1 MATSVEEPKSI
12 VKVNSDP
19 VKLPAKFTRRGF
31 QRLLGFALPYWY
43 LLAGAAIAMLVG
55 SLTGLA
61 LPAVAGSLI
70 DTVFVKA
77 DSTGLNNA
85 TLLLVGAFS
94 LQAVS
99 IFVQN
104 FLLTY
109 TGERVVTNLRVKLY
123 SHLQKL
129 PLGFFNERR
138 TGDLISRL
146 TNDVSQ
152 VQSAV
157 TSNLISLA
165 SSLVTLIG
173 GVIII
178 VTRDWRL
185 TLLILA
191 VIPVLSFFAIFIGI
205 RLKRLSQA
213 VSTEL
218 GEATNTLEETLSNEK
233 TVKAFTREDYEVGRY
248 SGRVEQVFRLA
259 IRRAKLQS
267 SFMAIMTFMSFTAIA
282 AVLWFGGHEVL
293 AGHITPGE
301 LVSILIYMGVVAAP
315 VGSLAGLYGEFQ
327 KALGSGERIFSL
339 LDEPITVTDA
349 PGAVP
354 LPPLQGELR
363 FENVGFAYDPQTPV
377 LHNLSFEAKPGQVL
391 ALVGPSGAGKTTIA
405 NLIPRFFDPTAGRIL
420 VDGYNIRQV
429 QIKSLREQISTVLQE
444 PVLFGTTIRENII
457 YGRLE
462 ASEAEIVEAARAAN
476 ALEFIEKL
484 PERFDTIV
492 GERGVKL
499 SGGQRQRIAIA
510 RAILRNPRILIL
522 DEATSSLDNES
533 ESLVQEALDRLM
545 RERTTVVIAHR
556 LSTIEN
562 ADKIVVIGQGR
573 VVEEGNHAAL
583 MAREGLYYRL
593 YTRNFTDEEAQ
604 AQEPVFSLPAGA

>member
-1 MATSVEEPKSI
+1 MATSLRERRNIAKASL
-12 VKVNSDP
+12 D
-19 VKLPAKFTRRGF
+19 PAKPQVYFTRRGF
-31 QRLLGFALPYWY
+31 RRLLGFALPYWY
-43 LLAGAAIAMLVG
+43 LLAGSAVAMLIG

-70 DTVFVKA
+70 DTVFVKGDA
-77 DSTGLNNA
+77 TGLNNA
-85 TLLLVGAFS
+85 TLLLVGAFVV
-94 LQAVS
+94 QA
-99 IFVQN
+99 IAMFVQN

-109 TGERVVTNLRVKLY
+109 TGERVVTNLRIKLY
-123 SHLQKL
+123 THLQKL

-165 SSLVTLIG
+165 GSLVTLIG

-191 VIPVLSFFAIFIGI
+191 VIPVLSFFAIFIGT
-205 RLKRLSQA
+205 RLKKLSQA
-213 VSTEL
+213 VSAEL

-248 SGRVEQVFRLA
+248 SGRVENVFRLA
-259 IRRAKLQS
+259 IRRARLQS
-267 SFMAIMTFMSFTAIA
+267 SFMALMTFLSFTAVA

-315 VGSLAGLYGEFQ
+315 IGSLAGLYGEFQ

-339 LDEPITVTDA
+339 LDEQITVTDIPDA
-349 PGAVP
+349 RP
-354 LPPLQGELR
+354 LPPLEGELR
-363 FENVGFAYDPQTPV
+363 FENVGFAYSENTPV
-377 LHNLSFEAKPGQVL
+377 LHNLSFEAKPGQIL

-405 NLIPRFFDPTAGRIL
+405 NLIPRFFDPTEGRIL
-420 VDGYNIRQV
+420 VDGYDIREVQV
-429 QIKSLREQISTVLQE
+429 KSLREQISTVLQE
-444 PVLFGTTIRENII
+444 PVLFGSTIRENII

-462 ASEAEIVEAARAAN
+462 ATQAEIIEAARAAN
-476 ALEFIEKL
+476 AFEFIEKL
-484 PERFDTIV
+484 PEKFDSVV

-545 RERTTVVIAHR
+545 RTRTTVVIAHR

-562 ADKIVVIGQGR
+562 ADKIVVIDQGR
-573 VVEEGNHAAL
+573 VVEEGNHGVL
-583 MAREGLYYRL
+583 MEKEGLYYRL
-593 YTRNFTDEEAQ
+593 YTRNFTEEVAV
-604 AQEPVFSLPAGA
+604 EI

>member
-1 MATSVEEPKSI
+1 MAANVEERESI
-12 VKVNSDP
+12 TKAASDP
-19 VKLPAKFTRRGF
+19 VSPAVKFTRRGF
-31 QRLLGFALPYWY
+31 QRLLGFSLPYWY
-43 LLAGAAIAMLVG
+43 LLAGAALAMLVG
-55 SLTGLA
+55 TFTGLA
-61 LPAVAGSLI
+61 LPAVAGVLI
-70 DTVFVKA
+70 DNVFVKA

-85 TLLLVGAFS
+85 TLFLIGAFS
-94 LQAVS
+94 LQALA
-99 IFVQN
+99 IFIQN

-109 TGERVVTNLRVKLY
+109 TGERVVTNLRIRLY
-123 SHLQKL
+123 THLQKL

-165 SSLVTLIG
+165 SSLVTLVG
-173 GVIII
+173 GVVII

-191 VIPVLSFFAIFIGI
+191 VIPVLTFFAIIIGL

-233 TVKAFTREDYEVGRY
+233 TVKAFTREDYEVNRY
-248 SGRVEQVFRLA
+248 SGRVENVFRLA
-259 IRRAKLQS
+259 VRRARLQS
-267 SFMAIMTFMSFTAIA
+267 SFMALMTFLSFTSVAV
-282 AVLWFGGHEVL
+282 VLWFGGHEVL

-301 LVSILIYMGVVAAP
+301 LVSILIYMGIVAGP

-327 KALGSGERIFSL
+327 KALGSAERIFSL
-339 LDEPITVTDA
+339 LDEPVTVTDA
-349 PGAVP
+349 PGALP
-354 LPPLQGELR
+354 LPPLEGNLK
-363 FENVGFAYDPQTPV
+363 FENVRFEYDEKTPV
-377 LHNLSFEAKPGQVL
+377 LHDLTFEARPGQVL
-391 ALVGPSGAGKTTIA
+391 ALVGPSGAGKTTVA
-405 NLIPRFFDPTAGRIL
+405 NLIPRFFDPSGGRIL
-420 VDGYNIRQV
+420 VDGYDIRQV
-429 QIKSLREQISTVLQE
+429 QVKSLREQISTVLQE

-457 YGRLE
+457 YGRLD
-462 ASEAEIVEAARAAN
+462 ASEAEIIEAARSAN

-484 PERFDTIV
+484 PDQFDTLV

-510 RAILRNPRILIL
+510 RALLRNPRILIL

-545 RERTTVVIAHR
+545 QQRTTVVIAHR

-562 ADKIVVIGQGR
+562 ADKIVVIDQGR
-573 VVEEGNHAAL
+573 LVEEGNHAAL
-583 MAREGLYYRL
+583 MEREGLYYRL
-593 YTRNFTDEEAQ
+593 YTRNFSEEA
-604 AQEPVFSLPAGA
+604 EI

>member
-1 MATSVEEPKSI
+1 MAANVEERESI
-12 VKVNSDP
+12 TKAASDP
-19 VKLPAKFTRRGF
+19 VSPAVKFTRRGF
-31 QRLLGFALPYWY
+31 QRLLGFSLPYWY
-43 LLAGAAIAMLVG
+43 LLAGAALAMLVG
-55 SLTGLA
+55 TFTGLA
-61 LPAVAGSLI
+61 LPAVAGVLI
-70 DTVFVKA
+70 DNVFVKA

-85 TLLLVGAFS
+85 TLFLIGAFS
-94 LQAVS
+94 LQALA
-99 IFVQN
+99 IFIQN

-109 TGERVVTNLRVKLY
+109 TGERVVTNLRIRLY
-123 SHLQKL
+123 THLQKL

-165 SSLVTLIG
+165 SSLVTLVG
-173 GVIII
+173 GVVII

-191 VIPVLSFFAIFIGI
+191 VIPVLTFFAIIIGL

-233 TVKAFTREDYEVGRY
+233 TVKAFTREDYEVNRY
-248 SGRVEQVFRLA
+248 SGRVENVFRLA
-259 IRRAKLQS
+259 VRRARLQS
-267 SFMAIMTFMSFTAIA
+267 SFMALMTFLSFTSVAV
-282 AVLWFGGHEVL
+282 VLWFGGHEVL

-301 LVSILIYMGVVAAP
+301 LVSILIYMGIVAGP

-327 KALGSGERIFSL
+327 KALGSAERIFSL
-339 LDEPITVTDA
+339 LDEPVTVTDA
-349 PGAVP
+349 PGALP
-354 LPPLQGELR
+354 LPPLEGNLK
-363 FENVGFAYDPQTPV
+363 FENVRFEYDEKTPV
-377 LHNLSFEAKPGQVL
+377 LHDLTFEARPGQVL
-391 ALVGPSGAGKTTIA
+391 ALVGPSGAGKTTVA
-405 NLIPRFFDPTAGRIL
+405 NLIPRFFDPSGGRIL
-420 VDGYNIRQV
+420 VDGYDIRQV
-429 QIKSLREQISTVLQE
+429 QVKSLREQISTVLQE

-457 YGRLE
+457 YGRLD
-462 ASEAEIVEAARAAN
+462 ASEAEIIEAARAAN

-484 PERFDTIV
+484 PDQFDTLV

-510 RAILRNPRILIL
+510 RALLRNPRILIL

-545 RERTTVVIAHR
+545 QQRTTVVIAHR

-562 ADKIVVIGQGR
+562 ADKIVVIDQGR
-573 VVEEGNHAAL
+573 LVEEGNHAAL
-583 MAREGLYYRL
+583 MEREGLYYRL
-593 YTRNFTDEEAQ
+593 YTRNFSEEA
-604 AQEPVFSLPAGA
+604 EI

>member
-1 MATSVEEPKSI
+1 MATGYRERRSI
-12 VKVNSDP
+12 ARAKVGAEKPP
-19 VKLPAKFTRRGF
+19 VKFSRHGF

-43 LLAGAAIAMLVG
+43 LLVGAGLAMLVG
-55 SLTGLA
+55 SVTGLA
-61 LPAVAGSLI
+61 LPTVVGSLI
-70 DTVFVKA
+70 DTVFVHG
-77 DSTGLNNA
+77 DGSGLNNA
-85 TLLLVGAFS
+85 ALLLLGSFVLLAI
-94 LQAVS
+94 AT
-99 IFVQN
+99 FVQN
-104 FLLTY
+104 FLLSY

-123 SHLQKL
+123 THLQKL

-152 VQSAV
+152 VQNAV
-157 TSNLISLA
+157 TTNLISLA
-165 SSLVTLIG
+165 SSLVTLVG
-173 GVIII
+173 GVVII

-185 TLLILA
+185 TLLIMA
-191 VIPVLSFFAIFIGI
+191 IIPVLVFFAIIVGM

-248 SGRVEQVFRLA
+248 SGRVENVFRLA
-259 IRRAKLQS
+259 IRRARLQS
-267 SFMAIMTFMSFTAIA
+267 SFMALMTFLSFAAIS

-315 VGSLAGLYGEFQ
+315 VGALAGLYGEFQ
-327 KALGSGERIFSL
+327 KALGSAERIFSI
-339 LDEPITVTDA
+339 LDEPITVADA
-349 PGAVP
+349 PDARA
-354 LPPLQGELR
+354 LPPLEGQLV
-363 FENVGFAYDPQTPV
+363 FENVRFEYDSQTPV
-377 LHNLSFEAKPGQVL
+377 LHDLSFEAKPGQVL
-391 ALVGPSGAGKTTIA
+391 ALVGPSGAGKTTVA
-405 NLIPRFFDPTAGRIL
+405 NLIPRFFDPTGGRIL
-420 VDGYNIRQV
+420 VDGYDIRGV
-429 QIKSLREQISTVLQE
+429 KVKSLRQQISTVLQE

-462 ASEAEIVEAARAAN
+462 ATEEEIIEAARAAN

-484 PERFDTIV
+484 PEKFDTVV

-545 RERTTVVIAHR
+545 RQRTTVVIAHR

-562 ADKIVVIGQGR
+562 ADKIVVIDGGR
-573 VVEEGNHAAL
+573 LVEEGNHDAL
-583 MAREGLYYRL
+583 MQKEGLYYRL
-593 YTRNFTDEEAQ
+593 YTRNFTEVESIA
-604 AQEPVFSLPAGA
+604 

>member
-1 MATSVEEPKSI
+1 MASGLRGSRAGRPGAATKDKET
-12 VKVNSDP
+12 P
-19 VKLPAKFTRRGF
+19 VKFTRRGF

-43 LLAGAAIAMLVG
+43 LLVGAGIAMLIG

-61 LPAVAGSLI
+61 LPAIAGSLI
-70 DTVFVKA
+70 DTVFVKG
-77 DSTGLNNA
+77 DPNGLNQA
-85 TLLLVGAFS
+85 TLFLVGAFII
-94 LQAVS
+94 QAIS
-99 IFVQN
+99 AFTQN
-104 FLLTY
+104 FLLSY
-109 TGERVVTNLRVKLY
+109 SGERVVTNLRISLY
-123 SHLQKL
+123 AHLQKL

-152 VQSAV
+152 VQTAV
-157 TSNLISLA
+157 TSNLISMV
-165 SSLVTLIG
+165 SSLVTLVG
-173 GVIII
+173 GVVII

-185 TLLILA
+185 TLLILGL
-191 VIPVLSFFAIFIGI
+191 IPVLVGVGFLVGM
-205 RLKRLSQA
+205 RLRRLSQA

-218 GEATNTLEETLSNEK
+218 GAATTTLEETLSNEK
-233 TVKAFTREDYEVGRY
+233 TVKAFTREDYEVNRYTGRI
-248 SGRVEQVFRLA
+248 EKVFRLA
-259 IRRAKLQS
+259 VRRARLQS
-267 SFMAIMTFMSFTAIA
+267 GFMAVMMLLVFTAVA

-315 VGSLAGLYGEFQ
+315 VGALAGLFGEFQ
-327 KALGSGERIFSL
+327 KALGSAERIFSI
-339 LDEPITVTDA
+339 LDEPVTVADA
-349 PGAVP
+349 PNALP
-354 LPPLQGELR
+354 LPSLRGELR
-363 FENVGFAYDPQTPV
+363 FENVRFEYDAATPV
-377 LHNLSFEAKPGQVL
+377 LENLSFVAEPGQVL

-405 NLIPRFFDPTAGRIL
+405 NLIPRFFDPTGGRIL
-420 VDGYNIRQV
+420 VDGYDIRQV
-429 QIKSLREQISTVLQE
+429 QVKGLREQISTVLQE
-444 PVLFGTTIRENII
+444 PVLFGSTIRENIV
-457 YGRLE
+457 YGRLDATE
-462 ASEAEIVEAARAAN
+462 DETIEAARAAN

-484 PERFDTIV
+484 PEKFDTVV

-562 ADKIVVIGQGR
+562 ADKIVVIDQGR
-573 VVEEGNHAAL
+573 LVEQGNHPSL
-583 MAREGLYYRL
+583 MDKEGLYYRL
-593 YTRNFTDEEAQ
+593 YTRNFTEEM
-604 AQEPVFSLPAGA
+604 VGV

>member
-1 MATSVEEPKSI
+1 MATSLRERSNIAKASS
-12 VKVNSDP
+12 NSDP
-19 VKLPAKFTRRGF
+19 AKPPAKFTRRGF

-43 LLAGAAIAMLVG
+43 LLAGAAVAMLVG

-70 DTVFVKA
+70 DTVFVKGDA
-77 DSTGLNNA
+77 TGLNNA
-85 TLLLVGAFS
+85 TLLLVGAFV
-94 LQAVS
+94 LQA
-99 IFVQN
+99 IAMFVQN

-109 TGERVVTNLRVKLY
+109 TGERVVTNLRIKLY
-123 SHLQKL
+123 THLQKL

-173 GVIII
+173 GIVII

-191 VIPVLSFFAIFIGI
+191 VIPVLASFAIFIGI
-205 RLKRLSQA
+205 RLKKLSMA
-213 VSTEL
+213 VSAEL

-248 SGRVEQVFRLA
+248 SGRVENVFRLA
-259 IRRAKLQS
+259 IRRARLQS
-267 SFMAIMTFMSFTAIA
+267 SFMALMTFLSFTAIA

-327 KALGSGERIFSL
+327 KALGSGERIFSV
-339 LDEPITVTDA
+339 LDEPITVTDM
-349 PGAVP
+349 PGARP
-354 LPPLQGELR
+354 LPPLEGELR
-363 FENVGFAYDPQTPV
+363 FENVGFEYNENTPV

-405 NLIPRFFDPTAGRIL
+405 NLIPRFFDPIEGRIL
-420 VDGYNIRQV
+420 VDGYDIKQV
-429 QIKSLREQISTVLQE
+429 QVKSLREQISTVLQE
-444 PVLFGTTIRENII
+444 PVLFGSTIRENII
-457 YGRLE
+457 YGRLD
-462 ASEAEIVEAARAAN
+462 ATDAEIIEAAGAAN
-476 ALEFIEKL
+476 ALEFIERL
-484 PERFDTIV
+484 PEKFDSVV

-545 RERTTVVIAHR
+545 RTRTTVVIAHR

-562 ADKIVVIGQGR
+562 ADKIVVVDQGR
-573 VVEEGNHAAL
+573 VVEEGNHDAL
-583 MAREGLYYRL
+583 MEKEGLYYRL
-593 YTRNFTDEEAQ
+593 YTRNFAEVEA
-604 AQEPVFSLPAGA
+604 EVTT

>member
-1 MATSVEEPKSI
+1 M
-12 VKVNSDP
+12 
-19 VKLPAKFTRRGF
+19 KFTRRGF

-43 LLAGAAIAMLVG
+43 LLVGAGVAMLIG

-61 LPAVAGSLI
+61 LPAIAGSLI
-70 DTVFVKA
+70 DTVFLKG
-77 DSTGLNNA
+77 DPNGLNQA
-85 TLLLVGAFS
+85 TLFLVGAFII
-94 LQAVS
+94 QAIS
-99 IFVQN
+99 AFIQN
-104 FLLTY
+104 FLLSY
-109 TGERVVTNLRVKLY
+109 TGERVVTNLRISLY
-123 SHLQKL
+123 AHLQKL

-152 VQSAV
+152 VQTAV
-157 TSNLISLA
+157 TSNLISMV
-165 SSLVTLIG
+165 SSLVTLVG
-173 GVIII
+173 GVVII

-185 TLLILA
+185 TLLIMGL
-191 VIPVLSFFAIFIGI
+191 IPVLVGVGFLVGM
-205 RLKRLSQA
+205 RLRRLSQA

-218 GEATNTLEETLSNEK
+218 GAATTTLEETLSNEK
-233 TVKAFTREDYEVGRY
+233 TVKAFTREDYEVNRYTGRI
-248 SGRVEQVFRLA
+248 EKVFRLA
-259 IRRAKLQS
+259 IRRARLQS
-267 SFMAIMTFMSFTAIA
+267 GFMAVMMLLVFTAVA

-315 VGSLAGLYGEFQ
+315 VGALAGLFGELQ
-327 KALGSGERIFSL
+327 KALGSAERIFSI
-339 LDEPITVTDA
+339 LDEPVTVADA
-349 PGAVP
+349 PNALP
-354 LPPLQGELR
+354 LPPLRGELR
-363 FENVGFAYDPQTPV
+363 FENVWFEYDAATPV
-377 LHNLSFEAKPGQVL
+377 LENLSFVAEPGQVL

-405 NLIPRFFDPTAGRIL
+405 NLIPRFFDPTGGRIL
-420 VDGYNIRQV
+420 VDGYDIRQV
-429 QIKSLREQISTVLQE
+429 QVKGLREQISTVLQE
-444 PVLFGTTIRENII
+444 PVLFGSTIRENIV
-457 YGRLE
+457 YGRLD
-462 ASEAEIVEAARAAN
+462 ATEAEIVEAARAAN

-484 PERFDTIV
+484 PEKFDTVV

-562 ADKIVVIGQGR
+562 ADKIVVIDQGR
-573 VVEEGNHAAL
+573 LVEQGNHPSL
-583 MAREGLYYRL
+583 MDKEGLYYRL
-593 YTRNFTDEEAQ
+593 YTRNFTEE
-604 AQEPVFSLPAGA
+604 VVGV

>member
-1 MATSVEEPKSI
+1 MAANVEERESI
-12 VKVNSDP
+12 TKAASDP
-19 VKLPAKFTRRGF
+19 VSPAVKFTRRGF
-31 QRLLGFALPYWY
+31 QRLLGFSLPYWY
-43 LLAGAAIAMLVG
+43 LLAGAALAMLVG
-55 SLTGLA
+55 TFTGLA
-61 LPAVAGSLI
+61 LPAVAGVLI
-70 DTVFVKA
+70 DNVFVKA

-85 TLLLVGAFS
+85 TLFLIGAFS
-94 LQAVS
+94 LQALA
-99 IFVQN
+99 IFIQN

-109 TGERVVTNLRVKLY
+109 TGERVVTNLRIRLY
-123 SHLQKL
+123 THLQKL

-165 SSLVTLIG
+165 SSLVTLVG
-173 GVIII
+173 GVVII

-191 VIPVLSFFAIFIGI
+191 VIPVLTFFAIIIGL

-233 TVKAFTREDYEVGRY
+233 TVKAFTREDYEVNRY
-248 SGRVEQVFRLA
+248 SVRVENVFRLA
-259 IRRAKLQS
+259 VRRARLQS
-267 SFMAIMTFMSFTAIA
+267 SFMALMTFLSFTSVAV
-282 AVLWFGGHEVL
+282 VLWFGGHEVL

-301 LVSILIYMGVVAAP
+301 LVSILIYMGIVAGP

-327 KALGSGERIFSL
+327 KALGSAERIFSL
-339 LDEPITVTDA
+339 LDEPVTVTDA
-349 PGAVP
+349 PGALP
-354 LPPLQGELR
+354 LPPLEGNLK
-363 FENVGFAYDPQTPV
+363 FENVRFEYDEKTPV
-377 LHNLSFEAKPGQVL
+377 LHDLTFEARPGQVL
-391 ALVGPSGAGKTTIA
+391 ALVGPSGAGKTTVA
-405 NLIPRFFDPTAGRIL
+405 NLIPRFFDPSGGRIL
-420 VDGYNIRQV
+420 VDGYDIRQV
-429 QIKSLREQISTVLQE
+429 QVKSLREQISTVLQE

-457 YGRLE
+457 YGRLD
-462 ASEAEIVEAARAAN
+462 ASEAEIIEAARSAN

-484 PERFDTIV
+484 PDQFDTLV

-510 RAILRNPRILIL
+510 RALLRNPRILIL

-545 RERTTVVIAHR
+545 QQRTTVVIAHR

-562 ADKIVVIGQGR
+562 ADKIVVIDQGR
-573 VVEEGNHAAL
+573 LVEEGNHAAL
-583 MAREGLYYRL
+583 MEREGLYYRL
-593 YTRNFTDEEAQ
+593 YTRNFSEEA
-604 AQEPVFSLPAGA
+604 EI

>member
-1 MATSVEEPKSI
+1 MAANVEERESI
-12 VKVNSDP
+12 TKAASAP
-19 VKLPAKFTRRGF
+19 VSPAVKFTRRGF
-31 QRLLGFALPYWY
+31 QRLLGFSLPYWY
-43 LLAGAAIAMLVG
+43 LLAGAALAMLVG
-55 SLTGLA
+55 TFTGLA
-61 LPAVAGSLI
+61 LPAVAGVLI
-70 DTVFVKA
+70 DNVFVKA

-85 TLLLVGAFS
+85 TLFLIGAFS
-94 LQAVS
+94 LQALA
-99 IFVQN
+99 IFIQN

-109 TGERVVTNLRVKLY
+109 TGERVVTNLRIRLY
-123 SHLQKL
+123 THLQKL

-165 SSLVTLIG
+165 SSLVTLVG
-173 GVIII
+173 GVVII

-191 VIPVLSFFAIFIGI
+191 VIPVLTFFAIIIGL

-233 TVKAFTREDYEVGRY
+233 TVKAFTREDYEVNRY
-248 SGRVEQVFRLA
+248 SGRVENVFRLA
-259 IRRAKLQS
+259 VRRARLQS
-267 SFMAIMTFMSFTAIA
+267 SFMALMTFLSFTSVAV
-282 AVLWFGGHEVL
+282 VLWFGGHEVL

-301 LVSILIYMGVVAAP
+301 LVSILIYMGIVAGP

-327 KALGSGERIFSL
+327 KALGSAERIFSL
-339 LDEPITVTDA
+339 LDEPVTVTDA
-349 PGAVP
+349 PGALP
-354 LPPLQGELR
+354 LPPLEGNLK
-363 FENVGFAYDPQTPV
+363 FENVRFEYDEKTPV
-377 LHNLSFEAKPGQVL
+377 LHDLTFEARPGQVL
-391 ALVGPSGAGKTTIA
+391 ALVGPSGAGKTTVA
-405 NLIPRFFDPTAGRIL
+405 NLIPRFFDPSGGRIL
-420 VDGYNIRQV
+420 VDGYDIRQV
-429 QIKSLREQISTVLQE
+429 QVKSLREQISTVLQE

-457 YGRLE
+457 YGRLD
-462 ASEAEIVEAARAAN
+462 ASEAEIIEAARSAN

-484 PERFDTIV
+484 PDQFDTLV

-510 RAILRNPRILIL
+510 RALLRNPRILIL

-545 RERTTVVIAHR
+545 QQRTTVVIAHR

-562 ADKIVVIGQGR
+562 ADKIVVIDQGR
-573 VVEEGNHAAL
+573 LVEEGNHAAL
-583 MAREGLYYRL
+583 MEREGLYYRL
-593 YTRNFTDEEAQ
+593 YTRNFSEEA
-604 AQEPVFSLPAGA
+604 EI

>member
-1 MATSVEEPKSI
+1 MATSLRERSNIAKASS
-12 VKVNSDP
+12 NSDP
-19 VKLPAKFTRRGF
+19 AKPQAKFTRRGF

-43 LLAGAAIAMLVG
+43 LLAGAAVAMLVG

-70 DTVFVKA
+70 DTVFVKGDA
-77 DSTGLNNA
+77 TGLNNA
-85 TLLLVGAFS
+85 TLLLVGAFV
-94 LQAVS
+94 LQA
-99 IFVQN
+99 IAMFVQN

-109 TGERVVTNLRVKLY
+109 TGERVVTNLRIKLY
-123 SHLQKL
+123 THLQKL

-173 GVIII
+173 GIVII

-191 VIPVLSFFAIFIGI
+191 VIPVLASFAIFIGI
-205 RLKRLSQA
+205 RLKKLSMA
-213 VSTEL
+213 VSAEL

-248 SGRVEQVFRLA
+248 SGRVENVFRLA
-259 IRRAKLQS
+259 IRRARLQS
-267 SFMAIMTFMSFTAIA
+267 SFMALMTFLSFTAIA

-327 KALGSGERIFSL
+327 KALGSGERIFSV
-339 LDEPITVTDA
+339 LDEPITVTDM
-349 PGAVP
+349 PGARP
-354 LPPLQGELR
+354 LPPLEGELR
-363 FENVGFAYDPQTPV
+363 FENVGFEYNENTPV

-405 NLIPRFFDPTAGRIL
+405 NLIPRFFDPIEGRIL
-420 VDGYNIRQV
+420 VDGYDIKQV
-429 QIKSLREQISTVLQE
+429 QVKSLREQISTVLQE
-444 PVLFGTTIRENII
+444 PVLFGSTIRENII
-457 YGRLE
+457 YGRLD
-462 ASEAEIVEAARAAN
+462 ATDAEIIEAAGAAN
-476 ALEFIEKL
+476 ALEFIERL
-484 PERFDTIV
+484 PEKFDSVV

-545 RERTTVVIAHR
+545 RTRTTVVIAHR

-562 ADKIVVIGQGR
+562 ADKIVVVDQGR
-573 VVEEGNHAAL
+573 VVEEGNHDAL
-583 MAREGLYYRL
+583 MEKEGLYYRL
-593 YTRNFTDEEAQ
+593 YTRNFAEVEA
-604 AQEPVFSLPAGA
+604 EVTT

>member
-1 MATSVEEPKSI
+1 MAASLRERRNIAKAS
-12 VKVNSDP
+12 SDLAKPP
-19 VKLPAKFTRRGF
+19 VKFTRRGF
-31 QRLLGFALPYWY
+31 RRLLGFALPYWY
-43 LLAGAAIAMLVG
+43 LLAGSAVAMLIN

-70 DTVFVKA
+70 DTVFVKGDA
-77 DSTGLNNA
+77 TGLNNA
-85 TLLLVGAFS
+85 TLLLVGAFVV
-94 LQAVS
+94 QA
-99 IFVQN
+99 IAMFVQN

-109 TGERVVTNLRVKLY
+109 TGERVVTNLRIKLY
-123 SHLQKL
+123 THLQKL

-165 SSLVTLIG
+165 GSLVTLIG

-191 VIPVLSFFAIFIGI
+191 VIPVLSFFAIFIGT
-205 RLKRLSQA
+205 RLKKLSQA

-248 SGRVEQVFRLA
+248 SGRVENVFRLA
-259 IRRAKLQS
+259 IRRARLQS
-267 SFMAIMTFMSFTAIA
+267 SFMALMTFLSFTAVA
-282 AVLWFGGHEVL
+282 VVLWFGGHEVL

-315 VGSLAGLYGEFQ
+315 IGSLAGLYGEFQ

-339 LDEPITVTDA
+339 LDEPITVTDIPA
-349 PGAVP
+349 ARL
-354 LPPLQGELR
+354 LPPLEGELR
-363 FENVGFAYDPQTPV
+363 FENVGFAYSENTLV

-405 NLIPRFFDPTAGRIL
+405 NLIPRFFDPTEGRIL
-420 VDGYNIRQV
+420 VDGYDIREVQV
-429 QIKSLREQISTVLQE
+429 KSLREQISTVLQE
-444 PVLFGTTIRENII
+444 PVLFGSTIRENII
-457 YGRLE
+457 YGRLD
-462 ASEAEIVEAARAAN
+462 ATQAEIIEAARAAN

-484 PERFDTIV
+484 PEKFDSVV

-545 RERTTVVIAHR
+545 RTRTTVVIAHR

-562 ADKIVVIGQGR
+562 ADKIVVIDQGR
-573 VVEEGNHAAL
+573 VVEEGNHGVL
-583 MAREGLYYRL
+583 MEKEGLYYRL
-593 YTRNFTDEEAQ
+593 YTRNFTEEVVA
-604 AQEPVFSLPAGA
+604 ESLDSFK

>member
-1 MATSVEEPKSI
+1 MAASLRERRNIAKAS
-12 VKVNSDP
+12 SDLAKPP
-19 VKLPAKFTRRGF
+19 VKFTRRGF
-31 QRLLGFALPYWY
+31 RRLLGFALPYWY
-43 LLAGAAIAMLVG
+43 LLAGSAVAMLIN

-70 DTVFVKA
+70 DTVFVKGDA
-77 DSTGLNNA
+77 TGLNNA
-85 TLLLVGAFS
+85 TLLLVGAFVV
-94 LQAVS
+94 QA
-99 IFVQN
+99 IAMFVQN

-109 TGERVVTNLRVKLY
+109 TGERVVTNLRIKLY
-123 SHLQKL
+123 THLQKL

-165 SSLVTLIG
+165 GSLVTLIG

-191 VIPVLSFFAIFIGI
+191 VIPVLSFFAIFIGT
-205 RLKRLSQA
+205 RLKKLSQA

-248 SGRVEQVFRLA
+248 SGRVENVFRLA
-259 IRRAKLQS
+259 IRRARLQS
-267 SFMAIMTFMSFTAIA
+267 SFMALMTFLSFTAVA
-282 AVLWFGGHEVL
+282 VVLWFGGHEVL

-315 VGSLAGLYGEFQ
+315 IGSLAGLYGEFQ

-339 LDEPITVTDA
+339 LDEPITVTDIPA
-349 PGAVP
+349 ARL
-354 LPPLQGELR
+354 LPPLEGELR
-363 FENVGFAYDPQTPV
+363 FENVGFAYSENTLV

-405 NLIPRFFDPTAGRIL
+405 NLIPRFFDPTEGRIL
-420 VDGYNIRQV
+420 VDGYDIREVQV
-429 QIKSLREQISTVLQE
+429 KSLREQISTVLQE
-444 PVLFGTTIRENII
+444 PVLFGSTIRENII

-462 ASEAEIVEAARAAN
+462 ATQAEIIEAARAAN

-484 PERFDTIV
+484 PEKFDSVV

-545 RERTTVVIAHR
+545 RTRTTVVIAHR

-562 ADKIVVIGQGR
+562 ADKIVVIDQGR
-573 VVEEGNHAAL
+573 VVEEGNHGVL
-583 MAREGLYYRL
+583 MEKEGLYYRL
-593 YTRNFTDEEAQ
+593 YTRNFTEEVVA
-604 AQEPVFSLPAGA
+604 ESLDSFK

>member
-1 MATSVEEPKSI
+1 MAANVEERESI
-12 VKVNSDP
+12 TKAASDP
-19 VKLPAKFTRRGF
+19 VSPAVKFTRRGF
-31 QRLLGFALPYWY
+31 QRLLGFSLPYWY
-43 LLAGAAIAMLVG
+43 LLAGAALAMLVG
-55 SLTGLA
+55 TFTGLA
-61 LPAVAGSLI
+61 LPAVAGVLI
-70 DTVFVKA
+70 DNVFVKA

-85 TLLLVGAFS
+85 TLFLIGAFS
-94 LQAVS
+94 LQALA
-99 IFVQN
+99 IFIQN

-109 TGERVVTNLRVKLY
+109 TGERVVTNLRIRLY
-123 SHLQKL
+123 THLQKL

-165 SSLVTLIG
+165 SSLVTLVG
-173 GVIII
+173 GVVII

-191 VIPVLSFFAIFIGI
+191 VIPVLTFFAIIIGL

-233 TVKAFTREDYEVGRY
+233 TVKAFTREDYEVNRY
-248 SGRVEQVFRLA
+248 SGRVENVFRLA
-259 IRRAKLQS
+259 VRRARLQS
-267 SFMAIMTFMSFTAIA
+267 SFMALMTFLSFTSVAV
-282 AVLWFGGHEVL
+282 VLWFGGHEVL

-301 LVSILIYMGVVAAP
+301 LVSILIYMGIVAGP

-327 KALGSGERIFSL
+327 KALGSAERIFSL
-339 LDEPITVTDA
+339 LDEPVTVTDA
-349 PGAVP
+349 PGALP
-354 LPPLQGELR
+354 LPPLEGNLK
-363 FENVGFAYDPQTPV
+363 FENVRFEYDEKTPV
-377 LHNLSFEAKPGQVL
+377 LHDLTFEARPGQVL
-391 ALVGPSGAGKTTIA
+391 ALVGPSGAGKTTVA
-405 NLIPRFFDPTAGRIL
+405 NLIPRFFDPSGGRIL
-420 VDGYNIRQV
+420 VDGYDIRQV
-429 QIKSLREQISTVLQE
+429 QVKSLREQISTVLQE

-457 YGRLE
+457 YGRLD
-462 ASEAEIVEAARAAN
+462 ASEAEIIEAARAAN

-484 PERFDTIV
+484 PDQFDTLV

-510 RAILRNPRILIL
+510 RALLRNPRILIL

-545 RERTTVVIAHR
+545 QQRTTVVIAHR

-562 ADKIVVIGQGR
+562 ADKIVVIDQGR
-573 VVEEGNHAAL
+573 LVEEGNHAAL
-583 MAREGLYYRL
+583 MEREGLYYRL
-593 YTRNFTDEEAQ
+593 YTRNFSEEV
-604 AQEPVFSLPAGA
+604 EI

>member
-1 MATSVEEPKSI
+1 MASGLRGRSAGRPQAANKET
-12 VKVNSDP
+12 P
-19 VKLPAKFTRRGF
+19 VKFTRRGF

-43 LLAGAAIAMLVG
+43 LLVGAGVAMLIG

-61 LPAVAGSLI
+61 LPAIAGSLI
-70 DTVFVKA
+70 DTVFLKG
-77 DSTGLNNA
+77 DPNGLNQA
-85 TLLLVGAFS
+85 TLFLVGAFII
-94 LQAVS
+94 QAIS
-99 IFVQN
+99 AFIQN
-104 FLLTY
+104 FLLSY
-109 TGERVVTNLRVKLY
+109 TGERVVTNLRISLY
-123 SHLQKL
+123 AHLQKL

-152 VQSAV
+152 VQTAV
-157 TSNLISLA
+157 TSNLISMV
-165 SSLVTLIG
+165 SSLVTLVG
-173 GVIII
+173 GVVII

-185 TLLILA
+185 TLLIMGL
-191 VIPVLSFFAIFIGI
+191 IPVLVGVGFLVGM
-205 RLKRLSQA
+205 RLRRLSQA

-218 GEATNTLEETLSNEK
+218 GAATTTLEETLSNEK
-233 TVKAFTREDYEVGRY
+233 TVKAFTREDYEVNRYTGRI
-248 SGRVEQVFRLA
+248 EKVFRLA
-259 IRRAKLQS
+259 IRRARLQS
-267 SFMAIMTFMSFTAIA
+267 GFMAVMMLLVFTAVA

-315 VGSLAGLYGEFQ
+315 VGALAGLFGELQ
-327 KALGSGERIFSL
+327 KALGSAERIFSI
-339 LDEPITVTDA
+339 LDEPVTVADA
-349 PGAVP
+349 PNALP
-354 LPPLQGELR
+354 LPPLRGELR
-363 FENVGFAYDPQTPV
+363 FENVWFEYDAATPV
-377 LHNLSFEAKPGQVL
+377 LENLSFVAEPGQVL

-405 NLIPRFFDPTAGRIL
+405 NLIPRFFDPTGGRIL
-420 VDGYNIRQV
+420 VDGYDIRQV
-429 QIKSLREQISTVLQE
+429 QVKGLREQISTVLQE
-444 PVLFGTTIRENII
+444 PVLFGSTIRENIV
-457 YGRLE
+457 YGRLD
-462 ASEAEIVEAARAAN
+462 ATEAEIVEAARAAN

-484 PERFDTIV
+484 PEKFDTVV

-562 ADKIVVIGQGR
+562 ADKIVVIDQGR
-573 VVEEGNHAAL
+573 LVEQGNHPSL
-583 MAREGLYYRL
+583 MDKEGLYYRL
-593 YTRNFTDEEAQ
+593 YTRNFTEE
-604 AQEPVFSLPAGA
+604 VVGV